1 MAKETIYLTS
11 AVRLAGDDQDTPA
24 GTEVSV
30 EAADAE
36 FLTDVARVATREKPS
51 EPEPVV
57 DARPLL
63 MPDPAPEPEPPQS
76 KEAAKGEA
84 AAKAAVPVPAATVTG
99 PAASAQTGAAT
110 PTPTASKEA
119 PAATPAG

>member
-1 MAKETIYLTS
+1 MAKKTIYLTS
-11 AVRLAGDDQDTPA
+11 AVRLVGDDQDTPA

-36 FLTDVARVATREKPS
+36 FLVDVARVATREKPA
-51 EPEPVV
+51 EPVPVV

-110 PTPTASKEA
+110 PAPTASKEA

>member
-1 MAKETIYLTS
+1 MAKKTIYLTS
-11 AVRLAGDDQDTPA
+11 AVRLVGDDQDTPA

-36 FLTDVARVATREKPS
+36 FLVDVARVATREKPS

-110 PTPTASKEA
+110 PAPTASKEA

>member
-110 PTPTASKEA
+110 PAPTASKEA

>member
-1 MAKETIYLTS
+1 MAKKTIYLTS
-11 AVRLAGDDQDTPA
+11 AVRLVGDDQDTPA

-36 FLTDVARVATREKPS
+36 FLVDVARVATREKPA
-51 EPEPVV
+51 EPVPVV

-63 MPDPAPEPEPPQS
+63 MPDPAPESEPPQS

-110 PTPTASKEA
+110 PAPTASKEA